1 MAEPLEQQV
10 EQVHE
15 HAEHGDGWARGVA
28 VLVSVLAAA
37 LALTGI
43 AEKSSQNEYLSAH
56 IAVSDDWSFYQ
67 AKNQR
72 ATIRAAEA
80 SVLLSLPG
88 NGTPDVQAR
97 IKAAQDYV
105 TRAKDDPA
113 GGDGMK
119 QLAERAAEREHER
132 DHALHR
138 YHGYE
143 LASGALELSIVLA
156 SVSVVIRN
164 RPLTVGAG
172 VLGAVGALLSLAV
185 RLGLYVPA

>member
-1 MAEPLEQQV
+1 MSESIEKSV
-10 EQVHE
+10 EAVHE
-15 HAEHGDGWARGVA
+15 RAEHGDGWARGVA

-72 ATIRAAEA
+72 LTIRGSEA
-80 SVLLSLPG
+80 SILQSLPNAG
-88 NGTPDVQAR
+88 DPEIQAR

-105 TRAKDDPA
+105 ARAKDDPK
-113 GGDGMK
+113 GNDGMK
-119 QLAERAAEREHER
+119 QLAERAGEREHER

-138 YHGYE
+138 YHRYE
-143 LASGALELSIVLA
+143 LAAGALELAIVLA

-164 RPLTVGAG
+164 RPLTYGAG
-172 VLGAVGALLSLAV
+172 ALGLVGALVSAAT
-185 RLGLYVPA
+185 RFGLI